1 MTVTVCAQVT
11 PKTNWFSHFAEEL
24 LFRARNLMKRKVI
37 RVPVPWYE
45 YLPAAVMNLNPSL
58 KANFMTKK
66 STFTFYSVMK
76 ICNYNVPLKSP
87 NLKRKSCAAIL
98 PLFLAKKKSWK
109 KKRLLKE
116 NGTILCWASS
126 LRCSSSNQASLLV
139 TRLLPK
145 AQVGWWSLWCFRAT

>member
-1 MTVTVCAQVT
+1 
-11 PKTNWFSHFAEEL
+11 
-24 LFRARNLMKRKVI
+24 MKRKVI

-87 NLKRKSCAAIL
+87 NLKEKAVLQFYRYFWQRKKIMEEEKATER
-98 PLFLAKKKSWK
+98 KW
-109 KKRLLKE
+109 
-116 NGTILCWASS
+116 NH
-126 LRCSSSNQASLLV
+126 SLLSF
-139 TRLLPK
+139 LL
-145 AQVGWWSLWCFRAT
+145 AL